1 MGRATCSSDTL
12 YNLKFLQQHEVCK
25 CQHLTNKE
33 DQMGGACGMYGKEE
47 KHTQVLVGK
56 TEGKRTTGRSRH
68 R

>member
-1 MGRATCSSDTL
+1 
-12 YNLKFLQQHEVCK
+12 
-25 CQHLTNKE
+25 
-33 DQMGGACGMYGKEE
+33 MGGACGMYGKEE